1 MASFNAAVDSA
12 YNQYQATFEATLVA
26 ARSGFA
32 SVQATLDAVTASAD
46 QAWDALATA
55 ATIAYNSTERNAWA
69 TYVVAAQ
76 AAWNAYFAT
85 TSGAQ
90 SVVMN
95 QQLTAAQVN
104 LLAMPGPAQP
114 QPPVVQP
121 RQQMPP
127 AQAPGPRVK
136 PALPDPIKLIPKPD
150 GTGFKLVVPLLK
162 YELKFIPGIPKLT
175 VGTQLDFT
183 PFPKPGKSHFDLSL
197 KIGLE
202 GKF

>member
-1 MASFNAAVDSA
+1 VASFNVAVDSA
-12 YNQYQATFEATLVA
+12 YNQYQATFEAALVA

-46 QAWDALATA
+46 QSWDALATA

-121 RQQMPP
+121 RQL
-127 AQAPGPRVK
+127 GDEV
-136 PALPDPIKLIPKPD
+136 
-150 GTGFKLVVPLLK
+150 
-162 YELKFIPGIPKLT
+162 KFIGIGGIRKGFEVSLRGLT
-175 VGTQLDFT
+175 IGDFDSRTMIQEMPWYRSIFPPTT
-183 PFPKPGKSHFDLSL
+183 PLRICANGHGSTESWVT
-197 KIGLE
+197 GY
-202 GKF
+202 

>member
-1 MASFNAAVDSA
+1 
-12 YNQYQATFEATLVA
+12 
-26 ARSGFA
+26 
-32 SVQATLDAVTASAD
+32 
-46 QAWDALATA
+46 
-55 ATIAYNSTERNAWA
+55 
-69 TYVVAAQ
+69 
-76 AAWNAYFAT
+76 
-85 TSGAQ
+85 
-90 SVVMN
+90 VVMN

-121 RQQMPP
+121 RQQMP
-127 AQAPGPRVK
+127 RVK
-136 PALPDPIKLIPKPD
+136 PAPPDPIKLIPKPD

-175 VGTQLDFT
+175 VGTPLDFT

-202 GKF
+202 WKL